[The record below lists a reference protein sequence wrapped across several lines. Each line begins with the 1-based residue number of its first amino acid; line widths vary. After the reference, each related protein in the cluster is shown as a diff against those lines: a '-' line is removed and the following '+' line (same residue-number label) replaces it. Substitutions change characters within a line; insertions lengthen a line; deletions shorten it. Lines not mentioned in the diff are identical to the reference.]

1 MAKLFLG
8 TKESSPVVKETI
20 YLPKEKF
27 GLTID
32 NFVGDVD
39 ENGTL
44 SQPQGLMDNIN
55 FSGVK
60 DISNSGM
67 YYAFYHK
74 QIPSEIVIFEDLE
87 KITGDNALESCFC
100 SSSGVKKIFFPKLQI
115 ITGASAFSSC
125 FNRSSVEELHMTDLT
140 EINCNSGFY
149 WLFEASD
156 KIKSAFFPKLKKAI
170 GARVFYDLF
179 WAAREL
185 ENVDFSNLEEISGE
199 SAACYM
205 FHNNTKLKTILLPK
219 LKKLSGASVASRMF
233 SALSSL
239 ESLSFPSLV
248 EISGTNPFGTNNG
261 YMFNGSK
268 SLLSVHFRTDMQE
281 TIENLPGYSE
291 KFGATNAT
299 IYFDL

>member
-1 MAKLFLG
+1 MAKIYLG
-8 TKESSPVVKETI
+8 TKESSPVIKETI
-20 YLPKEKF
+20 YLPKEKL

-44 SQPQGLMDNIN
+44 YKPQRLVDELN

-60 DISNSGM
+60 NISDSGM

-74 QIPSEIVIFEDLE
+74 QLPSETIVFEDLE
-87 KITGDNALESCFC
+87 KITGSNALEYCFC
-100 SSSGVKKIFFPKLQI
+100 SSTGVKKIFFPKLQI
-115 ITGASAFSSC
+115 ITGASAFNNC
-125 FNRSSVEELHMTDLT
+125 FNRSSVEELHMTELT
-140 EINCNSGFY
+140 EINCSNGFN

-156 KIKSAFFPKLKKAI
+156 KLKSAFFPKLKKAI
-170 GARVFYDLF
+170 GDNVLYDLF
-179 WAAREL
+179 WSAKVL
-185 ENVDFSNLEEISGE
+185 ENVDFSNLEEISG
-199 SAACYM
+199 SNAARYM
-205 FHNNTKLKTILLPK
+205 FHSNGNLKTILLPK
-219 LKKLSGASVASRMF
+219 LKKLSGASVASCMF
-233 SALSSL
+233 SALTSL

-248 EISGTNPFGTNNG
+248 EISGTNPFGGSNG
-261 YMFNGSK
+261 YIFNGSK
-268 SLLSVHFRTDMQE
+268 SLLSIHFRTDMQE